1 MTYKV
6 TARGVR
12 MSVDLEERQVRNLL
26 CIPDYLELESSDWEI
41 AAEIVA
47 FQDPD
52 TFKIY
57 EDIEVECDE

>member
-26 CIPDYLELESSDWEI
+26 CIPDYLELESSDWET

-47 FQDPD
+47 FQDLD